1 MTAITKKLTF
11 EEYLSHNDE
20 TEKNYEF
27 VAGELIV
34 MPPESPKNSL
44 ISLYLLTQ
52 FLKFVPLTQ
61 IRHKDTEI
69 VVSGTQVQTRLP
81 DLMILSDELARVLQS
96 AQRGTITLDM
106 PPPKLVVEVVSP
118 GKANEARDYRYKR
131 SEYGARGILEYWI
144 VDPIKAQV
152 TVLTLV
158 EGLYEQAVFKDSD
171 LIQSKTLSE
180 LRLTAQVLKA
190 GQL

>member
-1 MTAITKKLTF
+1 MTATTKKLTF
-11 EEYLSHNDE
+11 EEYLSYDE
-20 TEKNYEF
+20 QTEINYEF
-27 VAGELIV
+27 VAGELIA

-81 DLMILSDELARVLQS
+81 VLMILSNELAGVLRS

-106 PPPKLVVEVVSP
+106 PSPQLVVEVVSP

-131 SEYGARGILEYWI
+131 SEYGARGIFEYWI
-144 VDPIKAQV
+144 VDPLKAQV

-158 EGLYEQAVFKDSD
+158 EGFYEAAVFKGSD
-171 LIQSKTLSE
+171 RIQSETLSE
-180 LRLTAQVLKA
+180 LILTAEQALKA
-190 GQL
+190 GE

>member
-1 MTAITKKLTF
+1 MTATTKKLTL
-11 EEYLSHNDE
+11 EEYLIYDDR
-20 TEKNYEF
+20 TDTNYEF
-27 VAGELIV
+27 VAGELV
-34 MPPESPKNSL
+34 AMPPESPKNSL

-52 FLKFVPLTQ
+52 FLIFVPLTQ

-81 DLMILSDELARVLQS
+81 DLMILSSELAGVLQS

-118 GKANEARDYRYKR
+118 GKANEDRDYRYKR

-144 VDPIKAQV
+144 VDPFKAQV

-158 EGLYEQAVFKDSD
+158 EGLYEAAVFKGSD
-171 LIQSKTLSE
+171 RIQSATLSE
-180 LRLTAQVLKA
+180 LMLTAEQALKA
-190 GQL
+190 GE